1 MARCVLGQP
10 DLWNHDRVSTESIST
25 AARWS
30 VIVVALAATLCSFV
44 FINGIA
50 FVIPMLETKR
60 DTNLAVAGLLA
71 SMPSF
76 GMVLT
81 LFAWGALLDRVGER
95 IVLSVGS
102 ALTAL
107 ATFGAASM
115 HSLIGVGAFLFLG
128 GMAAA
133 SANNASGRLVTG
145 WFPPHQRGLVMGI
158 RQTAQPLGIALG
170 AEVIPELAEH
180 GLSRA
185 LMFPATLCAVAAVAC
200 AIGVVDPP
208 RRPRSAATGAELANP
223 YSGSKVLWR
232 IHLSSALLMVPQCV
246 IATFMLVWLIVDT
259 DWSIA
264 AAGGLVT
271 VSQLLGAAGRVLA
284 GRWSDRVRSRL
295 RPIRSLALAGALAMM
310 LVGLTDHLHSHL
322 AETAMVVAAVISVL
336 DNGLSST
343 AVAEIAG
350 PYWSGR
356 ALGTQNTTQ
365 RLTAGMAPP
374 LFGALIGA
382 AGYPLAFALCGLFP
396 LVAIRLVPVHAEPA
410 GRSILEALRTLRVPP
425 GPPPDPSVH
434 P

>member
-1 MARCVLGQP
+1 MQS
-10 DLWNHDRVSTESIST
+10 VSV

-30 VIVVALAATLCSFV
+30 IVVIALFATLFSFV

-50 FVIPMLETKR
+50 FVIPMLEAKR
-60 DTNLAVAGLLA
+60 ETNLALAGLLA

-81 LFAWGALLDRVGER
+81 LFAWGALLDRIGER

-102 ALTAL
+102 ALTA
-107 ATFGAASM
+107 AAAYAAASFD
-115 HSLIGVGAFLFLG
+115 SLLVVGAFLFLG

-133 SANNASGRLVTG
+133 SANSASGRLVTG
-145 WFPPHQRGLVMGI
+145 WFPPHHRGLVMGV

-170 AEVIPELAEH
+170 AAVIPELAEH

-185 LMFPATLCAVAAVAC
+185 LMFPAVLCSVAAVGC
-200 AIGVVDPP
+200 LIGVSDPP
-208 RRPRSAATGAELANP
+208 RPPREAAADHQLASP
-223 YSGSKVLWR
+223 YRGSSTLWR

-259 DWSIA
+259 HWSIG
-264 AAGGLVT
+264 AAGALVT
-271 VSQLLGAAGRVLA
+271 VAQLLGAAGRVLA

-295 RPIRSLALAGALAMM
+295 RPIRTLAVLGAVAMVA
-310 LVGLTDHLHSHL
+310 LGVTDHLHSHL
-322 AETAMVVAAVISVL
+322 AEAAMVIAAVISVL

-343 AVAEIAG
+343 AVAEMAG

-356 ALGTQNTTQ
+356 VLGIQNTTQ
-365 RLTAGMAPP
+365 RLAAGVAPP

-382 AGYPLAFALCGLFP
+382 VGYPLAFALCGLFP
-396 LVAIRLVPVHAEPA
+396 LAALRLVPVQAEPE
-410 GRSILEALRTLRVPP
+410 GRSVLEALRTIRTPP
-425 GPPPDPSVH
+425 GPPPQ
-434 P
+434 

>member
-1 MARCVLGQP
+1 MN
-10 DLWNHDRVSTESIST
+10 LWNHYRVSTESIST

-30 VIVVALAATLCSFV
+30 VVIVALAATLCSFV

-50 FVIPMLETKR
+50 FLIPMLETKR
-60 DTNLAVAGLLA
+60 DTNLAAAGLLA

-81 LFAWGALLDRVGER
+81 LFGWGALLDRVGER

-115 HSLIGVGAFLFLG
+115 PSLVGVGAFLFLG

-180 GLSRA
+180 GLARA

-200 AIGVVDPP
+200 AIGIVDPP
-208 RRPRSAATGAELANP
+208 RRPRSAATSAELANP

-232 IHLSSALLMVPQCV
+232 IHVSSSLLMAPQCV
-246 IATFMLVWLIVDT
+246 LSTFMLVWLIVDT
-259 DWSIA
+259 HWSIA

-284 GRWSDRVRSRL
+284 GRWSDRVQSRL
-295 RPIRSLALAGALAMM
+295 RPIRNLAVASAAAM
-310 LVGLTDHLHSHL
+310 LLLGLTDHLRSPL
-322 AETAMVVAAVISVL
+322 AEAAMVVAAVISVL

-365 RLTAGMAPP
+365 RLTAGIAPP

-382 AGYPLAFALCGLFP
+382 VGYPVAFALCALFP
-396 LVAIRLVPVHAEPA
+396 MAAVRLVPVKAEPE
-410 GRSILEALRTLRVPP
+410 GRSVLQALRTLRVPP
-425 GPPPDPSVH
+425 QPPPGPSVK

>member
-1 MARCVLGQP
+1 MSAEP
-10 DLWNHDRVSTESIST
+10 IST

-30 VIVVALAATLCSFV
+30 VMIVALLATMCSFV

-95 IVLSVGS
+95 IVLAAGS

-115 HSLIGVGAFLFLG
+115 SSLVGVGAFLFLG

-170 AEVIPELAEH
+170 AEVIPDLAEH

-185 LMFPATLCAVAAVAC
+185 LTFPATLCAVAAVAC
-200 AIGVVDPP
+200 AIGIVDPP
-208 RRPRSAATGAELANP
+208 RRPRSAATVSELANP
-223 YSGSKVLWR
+223 YADSKVLWR
-232 IHLSSALLMVPQCV
+232 IHLSSALLMVPQCML
-246 IATFMLVWLIVDT
+246 ATFMLVWLIVDT
-259 DWSIA
+259 NWSIA
-264 AAGGLVT
+264 AAASLVT
-271 VSQLLGAAGRVLA
+271 VSQLLGAIGRVLA

-295 RPIRSLALAGALAMM
+295 RPVRSIAVGSALAMSA
-310 LVGLTDHLHSHL
+310 LAVTDHLHWQL
-322 AETAMVVAAVISVL
+322 APTAIVIAAFISVL

-356 ALGTQNTTQ
+356 SLGIQNTTQ
-365 RLTAGMAPP
+365 RLTAGIAPP

-382 AGYPLAFALCGLFP
+382 VGYPLAFAVCGLFP
-396 LVAIRLVPVHAEPA
+396 LAATGLVPVHAEPE
-410 GRSILEALRTLRVPP
+410 GRSVLEALRTLRVPP
-425 GPPPDPSVH
+425 QPPPDPPGH
-434 P
+434 PGQAVPSKR

>member
-1 MARCVLGQP
+1 
-10 DLWNHDRVSTESIST
+10 
-25 AARWS
+25 
-30 VIVVALAATLCSFV
+30 VALVATLCSFV

-50 FVIPMLETKR
+50 FVIPMLETQR
-60 DTNLAVAGLLA
+60 ETNLALAGLLA

-81 LFAWGALLDRVGER
+81 LFAWGALLDRIGER
-95 IVLSVGS
+95 IVLTVGS

-107 ATFGAASM
+107 AAFGAASM
-115 HSLIGVGAFLFLG
+115 HSLVAVGSFLFLG

-133 SANNASGRLVTG
+133 SANSASGRLVTG

-180 GLSRA
+180 GLARA

-208 RRPRSAATGAELANP
+208 IRPRSTATSAELANP
-223 YSGSKVLWR
+223 YRGSKVLWR

-246 IATFMLVWLIVDT
+246 LATFMLVWLIVDT

-271 VSQLLGAAGRVLA
+271 VSQLIGAAGRVLA

-295 RPIRSLALAGALAMM
+295 RPIRSLAVAGAVAM
-310 LVGLTDHLHSHL
+310 LVLGVTDHLHSHF
-322 AETAMVVAAVISVL
+322 AETAMVVAVVISVL

-365 RLTAGMAPP
+365 RLTAGIAPP
-374 LFGALIGA
+374 VFGALIGA
-382 AGYPLAFALCGLFP
+382 VGYPLAFALCGLFP
-396 LVAIRLVPVHAEPA
+396 LVALRLVPVSAEPE
-410 GRSILEALRTLRVPP
+410 GRSVIEALRTLRVPP
-425 GPPPDPSVH
+425 GPPPDP
-434 P
+434 PAKP

>member
-1 MARCVLGQP
+1 MPAES
-10 DLWNHDRVSTESIST
+10 VSV

-30 VIVVALAATLCSFV
+30 IVVVALFATLCSFV

-60 DTNLAVAGLLA
+60 DTNLALAGLLA

-81 LFAWGALLDRVGER
+81 LFAWGALLDRIGER

-102 ALTAL
+102 ALTA
-107 ATFGAASM
+107 AAAYAAASFD
-115 HSLIGVGAFLFLG
+115 SLLVVGAFLFLG

-145 WFPPHQRGLVMGI
+145 WFPPHQRGLVMGV

-170 AEVIPELAEH
+170 AAVIPELAEQ

-185 LMFPATLCAVAAVAC
+185 LMFPAMLCSVAAVGC
-200 AIGVVDPP
+200 LIGVSDPP
-208 RRPRSAATGAELANP
+208 RPPREAATEHQLASP
-223 YSGSKVLWR
+223 YHGPSTLWR

-246 IATFMLVWLIVDT
+246 IATFMLVWLIIDT
-259 DWSIA
+259 KWSIGG
-264 AAGGLVT
+264 AGALVT
-271 VSQLLGAAGRVLA
+271 VAQLLGAAGRVLA
-284 GRWSDRVRSRL
+284 GRWSDRVCSRL
-295 RPIRSLALAGALAMM
+295 RPIRTLAAAGAVAMVA
-310 LVGLTDHLHSHL
+310 LGVTDHLHSRL
-322 AETAMVVAAVISVL
+322 AEAAMVIAAVISVL

-343 AVAEIAG
+343 AVAEMAG

-356 ALGTQNTTQ
+356 VLGIQNTTQ
-365 RLTAGMAPP
+365 RLAAGMAPP

-382 AGYPLAFALCGLFP
+382 VGYPLAFALCGLFP
-396 LVAIRLVPVHAEPA
+396 LAALRLVPVQAEPE
-410 GRSILEALRTLRVPP
+410 GRSVLEALRTIRTPP
-425 GPPPDPSVH
+425 GPPAQ
-434 P
+434 

>member
-1 MARCVLGQP
+1 M
-10 DLWNHDRVSTESIST
+10 STESLSK

-30 VIVVALAATLCSFV
+30 VVVVALLATMCSFV

-60 DTNLAVAGLLA
+60 ETNLAMAGLLA

-81 LFAWGALLDRVGER
+81 LFAWGALLDRIGER

-107 ATFGAASM
+107 ATFAAASM
-115 HSLIGVGAFLFLG
+115 HSLIAVGAFLFLG

-133 SANNASGRLVTG
+133 SANSASGRLVTG

-180 GLSRA
+180 GLARA

-208 RRPRSAATGAELANP
+208 RAPRSAASGAELANP

-232 IHLSSALLMVPQCV
+232 IHLSSALLMVPQGV

-259 DWSIA
+259 HWSIA
-264 AAGGLVT
+264 AAAGLVT
-271 VSQLLGAAGRVLA
+271 VSQLIGALGRVAA

-295 RPIRSLALAGALAMM
+295 RPIRSLALAGAVAMLA
-310 LVGLTDHLHSHL
+310 LGIADHLHSHL
-322 AETAMVVAAVISVL
+322 AEAAMVVAAVITVL
-336 DNGLSST
+336 DNGLAST
-343 AVAEIAG
+343 AVAEVAG
-350 PYWSGR
+350 PYWGGR
-356 ALGTQNTTQ
+356 ALGIQNTTQ
-365 RLTAGMAPP
+365 RLTAGIAPP
-374 LFGALIGA
+374 LFGALIGTV
-382 AGYPLAFALCGLFP
+382 GYPLAFALCGLFP
-396 LVAIRLVPVHAEPA
+396 LAALRLVPVSAEPE
-410 GRSILEALRTLRVPP
+410 GRSVLEALRTLRVPP
-425 GPPPDPSVH
+425 GPPPDPSAT

>member
-1 MARCVLGQP
+1 MAIAGTATP
-10 DLWNHDRVSTESIST
+10 GLWNHDRVPTESIST

-30 VIVVALAATLCSFV
+30 VIVVALAATMCSFV

-60 DTNLAVAGLLA
+60 ETNLAVAGLLA

-180 GLSRA
+180 GLARA

-200 AIGVVDPP
+200 AIGVADPP
-208 RRPRSAATGAELANP
+208 RRPRSAASGQELANP
-223 YSGSKVLWR
+223 YSGSKALWR
-232 IHLSSALLMVPQCV
+232 IHLSSALLMIPQCV
-246 IATFMLVWLIVDT
+246 LSTFMLVWLIVDT
-259 DWSIA
+259 HWSIA
-264 AAGGLVT
+264 TAGGLVT
-271 VSQLLGAAGRVLA
+271 VSQLIGAAGRVLA

-295 RPIRSLALAGALAMM
+295 RPIRSFAGLGAVALL
-310 LVGLTDHLHSHL
+310 LLGLTDHLHSHL
-322 AETAMVVAAVISVL
+322 AEAMMVIAAVISVL

-365 RLTAGMAPP
+365 RLTAGIAPP
-374 LFGALIGA
+374 VFGALIGA
-382 AGYPLAFALCGLFP
+382 VGYPLAFALCGLFP
-396 LVAIRLVPVHAEPA
+396 LAALRLIPVDAEPA
-410 GRSILEALRTLRVPP
+410 GRSVLEALRTIRVPP
-425 GPPPDPSVH
+425 GPPPDPSAQA
-434 P
+434 

>member
-1 MARCVLGQP
+1 M
-10 DLWNHDRVSTESIST
+10 STEPIGK

-30 VIVVALAATLCSFV
+30 VVVVALMATLCSFV

-60 DTNLAVAGLLA
+60 ETNLAMAGLLA

-81 LFAWGALLDRVGER
+81 LFAWGALLDRIGER

-107 ATFGAASM
+107 ATFAAASM
-115 HSLIGVGAFLFLG
+115 QSLVGVGAFLFLG

-133 SANNASGRLVTG
+133 SANSASGRLVTG

-170 AEVIPELAEH
+170 AEVIPELAEQ
-180 GLSRA
+180 GLARA

-208 RRPRSAATGAELANP
+208 RRPRSAASGAELASP
-223 YSGSKVLWR
+223 YGDSKVLWR
-232 IHLSSALLMVPQCV
+232 IHLSSALMMVPQCV
-246 IATFMLVWLIVDT
+246 LATFMLVWLIVDT

-264 AAGGLVT
+264 AAGVLVT
-271 VSQLLGAAGRVLA
+271 VSQLLGAAGRVAA

-295 RPIRSLALAGALAMM
+295 RPIRSLAIAGALAM
-310 LVGLTDHLHSHL
+310 LALGAADHLHSRL
-322 AETAMVVAAVISVL
+322 AETAMVIAAVITVL
-336 DNGLSST
+336 DNGLAST

-356 ALGTQNTTQ
+356 ALGIQNTTQ
-365 RLTAGMAPP
+365 RLSAGIAPP

-382 AGYPLAFALCGLFP
+382 VGYPVAFALCGLFP
-396 LVAIRLVPVHAEPA
+396 LAALRLVPVSAEPE
-410 GRSILEALRTLRVPP
+410 GRSPLAALRTLRVPP
-425 GPPPDPSVH
+425 GPPADP
-434 P
+434 PTQP

>member
-1 MARCVLGQP
+1 VT
-10 DLWNHDRVSTESIST
+10 TESIST

-30 VIVVALAATLCSFV
+30 IVVIALAGTLCSFV
-44 FINGIA
+44 FINGVA

-71 SMPSF
+71 STPSF

-95 IVLSVGS
+95 IVLSVGL
-102 ALTAL
+102 ALTA
-107 ATFGAASM
+107 AASYAAASM
-115 HSLIGVGAFLFLG
+115 HSLVMVGVFLFLG

-133 SANNASGRLVTG
+133 SANTASGRLVTG

-170 AEVIPELAEH
+170 AAVIPVLAQH

-185 LMFPATLCAVAAVAC
+185 LMFPAMVCSVAAVAC
-200 AIGVVDPP
+200 AIGVLDPP
-208 RRPRSAATGAELANP
+208 RPPRHTASEQELASP
-223 YSGSKVLWR
+223 YRGSATLWR
-232 IHLSSALLMVPQCV
+232 IHLATALLMVPQTV

-259 DWSIA
+259 RWTVGG
-264 AAGGLVT
+264 AGALVT
-271 VSQLLGAAGRVLA
+271 VAQLLGALFRVVA

-295 RPIRSLALAGALAMM
+295 RPIRTLAVAAAAAL
-310 LVGLTDHLHSHL
+310 LLLGLTDYLRSPL
-322 AETAMVVAAVISVL
+322 AETMMVIAAVITVL

-343 AVAEIAG
+343 AVAEMAG

-365 RLTAGMAPP
+365 RLTAGITPP
-374 LFGALIGA
+374 AFGALIGA
-382 AGYPLAFALCGLFP
+382 AGYPLGFAVCALFP
-396 LVAIRLVPVHAEPA
+396 LAALPLVPIEAEP
-410 GRSILEALRTLRVPP
+410 GRRSAREALRTMNA
-425 GPPPDPSVH
+425 PPPTP

>member
-1 MARCVLGQP
+1 MSAEP
-10 DLWNHDRVSTESIST
+10 IST

-30 VIVVALAATLCSFV
+30 VMIVALLATMCSFV

-81 LFAWGALLDRVGER
+81 LFGWGALLDRVGER
-95 IVLSVGS
+95 VVLAAGS

-115 HSLIGVGAFLFLG
+115 DALVGVGAFLFLG

-170 AEVIPELAEH
+170 AEVIPDLAEH

-200 AIGVVDPP
+200 AIGIIDPP
-208 RRPRSAATGAELANP
+208 RRPRSAATGSELASP
-223 YSGSKVLWR
+223 YSDSKVLWR

-246 IATFMLVWLIVDT
+246 LATFMLVWLIVDT
-259 DWSIA
+259 HWSIA
-264 AAGGLVT
+264 AAASLVT
-271 VSQLLGAAGRVLA
+271 ISQLLGAIGRVLA

-295 RPIRSLALAGALAMM
+295 RPVRSIAVGSTLAMAALAA
-310 LVGLTDHLHSHL
+310 TDHLHWHV
-322 AETAMVVAAVISVL
+322 APTAIVMAAFISVL

-356 ALGTQNTTQ
+356 ALGIQNTTQ
-365 RLTAGMAPP
+365 RLTAGFAPP

-382 AGYPLAFALCGLFP
+382 AGYPLAFAVCGLFP
-396 LVAIRLVPVHAEPA
+396 LLATGLVPVRAEPE
-410 GRSILEALRTLRVPP
+410 GRSVLEALRTLRVPP
-425 GPPPDPSVH
+425 GPAPDPPEPPESGDAV
-434 P
+434 PSNR

>member
-1 MARCVLGQP
+1 MSA
-10 DLWNHDRVSTESIST
+10 DSIST

-30 VIVVALAATLCSFV
+30 VMIVALAATLSSFV
-44 FINGIA
+44 FINGVA

-60 DTNLAVAGLLA
+60 ATNLAVAGLLA

-95 IVLSVGS
+95 IVLAVGS
-102 ALTAL
+102 ALTSL
-107 ATFGAASM
+107 AAVAAATM
-115 HSLIGVGAFLFLG
+115 ESLVWVGVFLFLG

-170 AEVIPELAEH
+170 ATVIPELAES

-185 LMFPATLCAVAAVAC
+185 LMFPATLCAVSAVAC
-200 AIGVVDPP
+200 AIGVTNPP
-208 RRPRSAATGAELANP
+208 RRPRSAATGQELANP

-246 IATFMLVWLIVDT
+246 LATFMLVWLIVDT
-259 DWSIA
+259 HWSIA
-264 AAGGLVT
+264 AASSLVT
-271 VSQLLGAAGRVLA
+271 VSQLIGAAGRVLA
-284 GRWSDRVRSRL
+284 GRWSDRVLSRL
-295 RPIRSLALAGALAMM
+295 RPIRSIAVASAAAM
-310 LVGLTDHLHSHL
+310 LVLGVTDHLNSHL
-322 AETAMVVAAVISVL
+322 ATTAMLVAAVISVL

-356 ALGTQNTTQ
+356 SMGTQNTTQ
-365 RLTAGMAPP
+365 RLTAGIAPP
-374 LFGALIGA
+374 LFGALTA
-382 AGYPLAFALCGLFP
+382 AVGYPLAFAVCGLFP
-396 LVAIRLVPVHAEPA
+396 LAASGLVPVRSEPK
-410 GRSILEALRTLRVPP
+410 GRSVLEALRTLRVPP
-425 GPPPDPSVH
+425 GPLPDQPVQ

>member
-1 MARCVLGQP
+1 M
-10 DLWNHDRVSTESIST
+10 WNHDQVSTQPIST

-30 VIVVALAATLCSFV
+30 VMIVALAATLCSFV

-60 DTNLAVAGLLA
+60 DTNLAAAGLLA

-81 LFAWGALLDRVGER
+81 LFAWGALLDRIGER

-133 SANNASGRLVTG
+133 SANSASGRLVTG

-180 GLSRA
+180 GLARA

-208 RRPRSAATGAELANP
+208 RRPRSAATGTELANP

-232 IHLSSALLMVPQCV
+232 IHLSSALLMIPQAV
-246 IATFMLVWLIVDT
+246 LATFMLVWLIVDT

-264 AAGGLVT
+264 AAGALVT

-295 RPIRSLALAGALAMM
+295 RPIRSLAVAGVVSMVALGVA
-310 LVGLTDHLHSHL
+310 DHLHSHL
-322 AETAMVVAAVISVL
+322 AEAAMVVAAVISVL

-365 RLTAGMAPP
+365 RLTAGIAPP
-374 LFGALIGA
+374 VFGALIGA
-382 AGYPLAFALCGLFP
+382 VGYPFAFALCGLFP
-396 LVAIRLVPVHAEPA
+396 LAAWRLVPVSAEPR
-410 GRSILEALRTLRVPP
+410 GRSVLEALKTLRVPP
-425 GPPPDPSVH
+425 EAPPDPSVNR
-434 P
+434 